1 MFLKKCNFILF
12 EGAHGSGKTTQAKLL
27 KEYLEKNG
35 MPANLTKEPYLD
47 ELKELINKYSFID
60 NEISSYFLL
69 YLHSADRL
77 AHIEYIK
84 KNLHSGNNI
93 ISDRYLLSS
102 CVYQQIQGMPL
113 ELIEKINFFCI
124 EPDVTFILDVP
135 LLERKK
141 RLRKNNRL
149 RKNLFFEED
158 ALEVEGVLYEKIF
171 NRYSNKWDK
180 IYLIDGNE
188 KIEIIHGKIRVILEK
203 I

>member
-1 MFLKKCNFILF
+1 MFLKKYYFILF

-35 MPANLTKEPYLD
+35 MSANLTKEPYLD

-102 CVYQQIQGMPL
+102 CVYQQIQGISL

-141 RLRKNNRL
+141 RLIKNNRL
-149 RKNLFFEED
+149 RKNLFFEES

-171 NRYSNKWDK
+171 NRYSNKWEK
-180 IYLIDGNE
+180 IYLIDGSE
-188 KIEIIHGKIRVILEK
+188 KIEIIHGKIIEILEK

>member
-60 NEISSYFLL
+60 NEISSYLLL

-77 AHIEYIK
+77 VHNEYIK
-84 KNLHSGNNI
+84 KNLNNGNTI

-188 KIEIIHGKIRVILEK
+188 KIEIIHGKIRAILEK